1 MDQKAKREMEERG
14 EEAAEEKEKQGPETT
29 SGAAEEADDVTLA
42 ELSLSRMPKLKPKH
56 KPKPKPKPMPM
67 PKSNL
72 NPDSNSIV
80 PISSSSPKPI
90 EKKSKNKKENAV
102 SKFNNSDV
110 LSVNHVEMI
119 ASCRIGKHTFDGRGG
134 ALSSALIRAEEVQS
148 NLQHEY
154 PSFVKSL
161 VRSHVA
167 SCFWMGLPG
176 KFCKAHLPDKDTAIT
191 LEDEGGKQYVLK
203 YIAYKT
209 GLSAGWR
216 QFSAAHN
223 LLEGDVLVFQLVEP
237 TKFKVYII
245 RPNDFT
251 EVDGALGLLTLDA
264 QTKQNDAD
272 KYNAEIG
279 TIASSNT
286 DKKRPTTLPNYVV
299 KRKKKRSGLQ
309 RSIPYLRQLAEQSE
323 NDSEEVG
330 SEVLEGSK
338 LSGPPV
344 QFKDIKSFVRFNI
357 LVDGMP
363 IDSELSEDIR
373 RKYFKLCNSQN
384 AFLHDSL
391 VKGINYNLIVGI
403 ILETVNIADAI
414 KASKL
419 TTTREEFSSW
429 DQTLKAFEQLG
440 MNVRFLRSRLRR
452 IISLAY
458 ESEGAK
464 STRTYLEAQNEQSRT
479 EDEIR
484 NIEGKLAELKEACD
498 GFGAYI
504 ESLKSKS
511 ALYEHKFRQ
520 EVTAPW

>member
-1 MDQKAKREMEERG
+1 MDRKVKREMEERG

-29 SGAAEEADDVTLA
+29 SCAAEEADDITLA
-42 ELSLSRMPKLKPKH
+42 QLSLSKIPKLKPKH
-56 KPKPKPKPMPM
+56 KPKPKPMPL

-102 SKFNNSDV
+102 SKINNSDV
-110 LSVNHVEMI
+110 LSVNQVEMT
-119 ASCRIGKHTFDGRGG
+119 ARICKHAFDGRGG
-134 ALSSALIRAEEVQS
+134 ALSSALIRGEEVQS

-223 LLEGDVLVFQLVEP
+223 LIEGDVLVFQLVEP

-251 EVDGALGLLTLDA
+251 EVDGALGLLNLDA
-264 QTKQNDAD
+264 QTKQNVAD
-272 KYNAEIG
+272 KDNVEMG

-286 DKKRPTTLPNYVV
+286 VKKRPTILPNYVV

-338 LSGPPV
+338 LSEPPV
-344 QFKDIKSFVRFNI
+344 QFKDIKSFVRFHI

-373 RKYFKLCNSQN
+373 RKYFKLCHSQN

-458 ESEGAK
+458 ESESAK
-464 STRTYLEAQNEQSRT
+464 STRTYLEARNEQSRT

-511 ALYEHKFRQ
+511 VLYEHKFQQ

>member
-1 MDQKAKREMEERG
+1 MYLRDYYISFYIHQCLHRFPWMSLYSDKDNAEMG
-14 EEAAEEKEKQGPETT
+14 
-29 SGAAEEADDVTLA
+29 
-42 ELSLSRMPKLKPKH
+42 
-56 KPKPKPKPMPM
+56 
-67 PKSNL
+67 
-72 NPDSNSIV
+72 I
-80 PISSSSPKPI
+80 
-90 EKKSKNKKENAV
+90 
-102 SKFNNSDV
+102 
-110 LSVNHVEMI
+110 I
-119 ASCRIGKHTFDGRGG
+119 ASC
-134 ALSSALIRAEEVQS
+134 
-148 NLQHEY
+148 
-154 PSFVKSL
+154 
-161 VRSHVA
+161 
-167 SCFWMGLPG
+167 
-176 KFCKAHLPDKDTAIT
+176 
-191 LEDEGGKQYVLK
+191 
-203 YIAYKT
+203 
-209 GLSAGWR
+209 
-216 QFSAAHN
+216 
-223 LLEGDVLVFQLVEP
+223 
-237 TKFKVYII
+237 
-245 RPNDFT
+245 
-251 EVDGALGLLTLDA
+251 
-264 QTKQNDAD
+264 
-272 KYNAEIG
+272 
-279 TIASSNT
+279 NT
-286 DKKRPTTLPNYVV
+286 VKKRPTTLPNYVV

-338 LSGPPV
+338 LPEPPV

-373 RKYFKLCNSQN
+373 RKYFKLCQSQN

-464 STRTYLEAQNEQSRT
+464 STRTYLEARNEQSRT
-479 EDEIR
+479 EDEMR

-511 ALYEHKFRQ
+511 VRYEHKFQQ
-520 EVTAPW
+520 EVTAPWWHCPLAKFVLLSLCYALCICLSKISLSSKQEDKLCFVWITWYNAFKASNILPRHSLSTSWGFQLDVQISNLSFPHM